1 MEIYQPNTCVL
12 VILVHY
18 ECVAIIVTKLRNLL
32 FGRSLIKNLFDNVR
46 NITQQNVYPITVN
59 VYIVLH
65 TSFKTMFYI
74 VFE

>member
-1 MEIYQPNTCVL
+1 M
-12 VILVHY
+12 
-18 ECVAIIVTKLRNLL
+18 
-32 FGRSLIKNLFDNVR
+32 
-46 NITQQNVYPITVN
+46 QQNVYPITVN